1 MAGSTPKREKLS
13 TDVSRKDARRE
24 RFERKK
30 KFKQRKREVKYGKV
44 K

>member
-1 MAGSTPKREKLS
+1 MVGSMSKREKLS
-13 TDVSRKDARRE
+13 TDVSRKDARRD